1 MYATSSCMSGSTFE
15 VQLLALMTTAAGY
28 ERYGNGAK
36 HVIRAMSAP
45 TQEFIKVFER
55 YYKQTGSDRIVLEDF
70 MPCFAGWYPSKNA
83 QELQLYAAFIKR
95 VLDFRPDPG
104 VAERLRGQ
112 LVQYGLAYDLTVA
125 LSKWQ
130 QGEEID
136 LHATVSSASEELGKF
151 REKGSRSEMDYAG
164 FTAEIL
170 RQEDHPGF
178 LWGLN
183 CLNRCLKPLSGVMGD
198 SVIIAGRPDTG
209 KTSFLLSQ
217 VAYMAPQM
225 ANVYADGDKRHVI
238 YFNNEGTNTA
248 IFSRL
253 VQATLGITDVE
264 MLALAKMAGSKES
277 DSMLMFR
284 YIEKMG
290 RIDRVKLFGT
300 HEFKSHEEMR
310 DIVREHPTGMVVT
323 DMLDNIPFTG
333 ALTNGGQRN
342 DQILEALYQW
352 TRNLGIIYGVPT
364 LHSSQT
370 SADAEGIQYP
380 NMSQLKDSKTG
391 KQGACD
397 VIITWGTDPSKPDS
411 RFIGTPKNKRRKTGG
426 QASPY
431 AEVIFDAARCIIRE
445 PI

>member
-1 MYATSSCMSGSTFE
+1 MSGSTFE
-15 VQLLALMTTAAGY
+15 VQLLNLMSTAAGF

-36 HVIRAMSAP
+36 HVIRAMTTP

-55 YYKQTGSDRIVLEDF
+55 YYKDTGSDRIVLEDF
-70 MPCFAGWYPSKNA
+70 MPCFAGWYPNKNA

-95 VLDFRPDPG
+95 VLDFRPESG

-112 LVQYGLAYDLTVA
+112 LVQYGMAYDLTQAVA
-125 LSKWQ
+125 KWQ
-130 QGEEID
+130 QGEEVD
-136 LHATVSSASEELGKF
+136 LFSTVSSAAAELDKF
-151 REKGSRSEMDYAG
+151 RQKGQRNEMDYSG
-164 FTAEIL
+164 FSKEIL
-170 RQEDHPGF
+170 RQENHPGF

-217 VAYMAPQM
+217 VAFMAPQM
-225 ANVYADGDKRHVI
+225 ANVYEDGDDRHVI

-253 VQATLGITDVE
+253 VQATLGITDAE
-264 MLALAKMAGSKES
+264 MLALAKMAGKGGA
-277 DSMLMFR
+277 DSLLMAK

-310 DIVREHPTGMVVT
+310 DIVRENNTGMIVT
-323 DMLDNIPFTG
+323 DMLDNVPWTG

-342 DQILEALYQW
+342 DQILEALYAW
-352 TRNLGIIYGVPT
+352 TRNLGIINAVPT
-364 LHSSQT
+364 LHSSQL
-370 SADAEGIQYP
+370 SAVAEGVQYP

-397 VIITWGTDPSKPDS
+397 VIVTWGTDPSKPDS

-426 QASPY
+426 QQSPH
-431 AEVIFDAARCIIRE
+431 AEVVFDAARCVIKE

>member
-1 MYATSSCMSGSTFE
+1 MSGSTFE
-15 VQLLALMTTAAGY
+15 VQLLHLMSTAAGF

-36 HVIRAMSAP
+36 HVIRAMTTP

-55 YYKQTGSDRIVLEDF
+55 YYKGTGSDRIVLEDF
-70 MPCFAGWYPSKNA
+70 MALFAGWYPNKNA

-95 VLDFRPDPG
+95 VLDFRPESS
-104 VAERLRGQ
+104 VAERLRGL
-112 LVQYGLAYDLTVA
+112 LVQYGIAYDLTQAVA
-125 LSKWQ
+125 RWQ
-130 QGEEID
+130 QEDEVD
-136 LHATVSSASEELGKF
+136 LFAAVSGAAEELDKY
-151 REKGSRSEMDYAG
+151 RQKGRHDEMDYAG
-164 FTAEIL
+164 FSKEIL
-170 RQEDHPGF
+170 RQEHHPGF

-198 SVIIAGRPDTG
+198 SVIVAGRPDTG

-217 VAYMAPQM
+217 VAFMAPQM
-225 ANVYADGDKRHVI
+225 ANVYEDGNDRHVI

-264 MLALAKMAGSKES
+264 MLALAKMAGKDGA
-277 DSMLMFR
+277 DSLLMAR

-290 RIDRVKLFGT
+290 RVDRVKLFGA

-310 DIVREHPTGMVVT
+310 DIVREYKTGMVVT
-323 DMLDNIPFTG
+323 DMLDNVPYTG

-342 DQILEALYQW
+342 DQVLEALYSW
-352 TRNLGIIYGVPT
+352 TRNLGIIHAVPVI
-364 LHSSQT
+364 HSSQL
-370 SADAEGIQYP
+370 AANAEGMQYP

-391 KQGACD
+391 KPAACD
-397 VIITWGTDPSKPDS
+397 IIITWGTDPSKPDS

-426 QASPY
+426 QQSPC
-431 AEVIFDAARCIIRE
+431 AEVIFDAARCVIKE